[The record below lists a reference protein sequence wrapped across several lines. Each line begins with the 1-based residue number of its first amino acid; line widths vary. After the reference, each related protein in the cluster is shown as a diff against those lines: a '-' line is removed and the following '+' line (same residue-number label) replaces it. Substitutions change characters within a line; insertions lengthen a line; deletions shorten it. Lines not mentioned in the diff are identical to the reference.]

1 MQIFYLVLSIWLEG
15 LKYIVFGEGCGQNK
29 VDNSGAAVLI
39 LFSWFAVFFLADSSY
54 LNVLNFVLFY
64 FVNWIFIS

>member
-1 MQIFYLVLSIWLEG
+1 MDSF
-15 LKYIVFGEGCGQNK
+15 
-29 VDNSGAAVLI
+29 GAAVLI

-54 LNVLNFVLFY
+54 LNVSNFFFVLFY